1 MNRRSFLAL
10 LAAAPA
16 ALHLDCRSAFAQMAR
31 RGEVF
36 ELVGEYNF
44 SLRKLYPT
52 AERYMNVIDIG
63 HAELAE
69 ILITGRGDESRAIP
83 RIENDLWNKVSAMFL
98 NPAKA
103 PRMAVSE
110 EIIAPEASKVAW
122 RLDLAFDWTHV
133 LHRQIF
139 DILASQVP
147 PEQKKQWVREAY
159 NFYRSEPGRC
169 FPPKLKTHDLMEHQW
184 FSQYWR
190 AKYPRFN
197 GAIWAYH
204 WYQLRLNEVLLIAD
218 PRAQRHAVE
227 ENTAMFRAMFENPDL
242 LPKHMPMAHEVAPT
256 FLAEY
261 PDIANAFDNLH
272 SFHDIYND
280 VLAHPKISGKQA
292 EIYRQLD
299 VYLEPGL
306 QLEPAP
312 MHPLPVNLSAD
323 NLRRLNQLSHL
334 EHMAMMVMDS
344 TDREL
349 AYLRAD
355 EHARAS
361 TLESLMPVM
370 ARTWPNFEKKHSEM
384 GHTMHEHH

>member
-1 MNRRSFLAL
+1 MNRRRFVTL

-16 ALHLDCRSAFAQMAR
+16 ALHFARRSAFAQIPR
-31 RGEVF
+31 RSEVF
-36 ELVGEYNF
+36 ELVGKYNF
-44 SLRKLYPT
+44 AVRKLYPT
-52 AERYMNVIDIG
+52 VDRYMNVIDIG

-69 ILITGRGDESRAIP
+69 ILVTGHDDEARTVP
-83 RIENDLWNKVSAMFL
+83 RIEHHLWNRVSAMFL
-98 NPAKA
+98 DPKKA
-103 PRMAVSE
+103 PRLAVSE
-110 EIIAPEASKVAW
+110 DVIAPESSKVAW
-122 RLDLAFDWTHV
+122 RLSLSFDWTHM

-139 DILASQVP
+139 DILASRFPV
-147 PEQKKQWVREAY
+147 ERKKQWIAEAY

-169 FPPKLKTHDLMEHQW
+169 FQPKLKTHDLMEHQW

-218 PRAQRHAVE
+218 AEAQRRAVE
-227 ENTAMFRAMFENPDL
+227 ENTAMFRAMFENADL

-261 PDIANAFDNLH
+261 PEIANAFDNLH

-280 VLAHPKISGKQA
+280 VLAHPKITDKQG

-299 VYLEPGL
+299 VYLDPAS
-306 QLEPAP
+306 QLESAP
-312 MHPLPVNLSAD
+312 MHPLPANLSPD
-323 NLRRLNQLSHL
+323 ELRRLNQLSHL
-334 EHMAMMVMDS
+334 EHMAMMVMNS
-344 TDREL
+344 TDQEL
-349 AYLRAD
+349 AFLSAEED
-355 EHARAS
+355 ARAS

-370 ARTWPNFEKKHSEM
+370 AHTWPNFEKKHAEL
-384 GHTMHEHH
+384 GHSMHQHH

>member
-1 MNRRSFLAL
+1 MNRRRFLAL
-10 LAAAPA
+10 LAATPA
-16 ALHLDCRSAFAQMAR
+16 VFHLAR
-31 RGEVF
+31 RRALAQIPRRSEIF
-36 ELVGEYNF
+36 ELVGKYNF
-44 SLRKLYPT
+44 ALRKRYPT
-52 AERYMNVIDIG
+52 VERYMNVIDIG

-69 ILITGRGDESRAIP
+69 ILITRRGDESRSVA
-83 RIENDLWNKVSAMFL
+83 RIETDLWSKVSAMFL

-103 PRMAVSE
+103 PRLAVSE
-110 EIIAPEASKVAW
+110 EIIAPESSKVAW
-122 RLDLAFDWTHV
+122 RLDLAFDWAHA

-139 DILASQVP
+139 DILASKFP

-159 NFYRSEPGRC
+159 RFYRSEPARC

-190 AKYPRFN
+190 GKYPRFN

-204 WYQLRLNEVLLIAD
+204 WYQLRLNEVLLATD
-218 PRAQRHAVE
+218 PDVQRRSVE
-227 ENTAMFRAMFENPDL
+227 ENTAMFRAMFENAEL
-242 LPKHMPMAHEVAPT
+242 LPKHMPMAHEVAPS

-280 VLAHPKISGKQA
+280 VLAHPKIADKQA
-292 EIYRQLD
+292 EIYGQLD
-299 VYLEPGL
+299 VYLDPSS

-312 MHPLPVNLSAD
+312 MHPLPANLSAD
-323 NLRRLNQLSHL
+323 DLRRLNELSHL

-344 TDREL
+344 TEDEL
-349 AYLRAD
+349 AFLRGD
-355 EHARAS
+355 EHARSS

-370 ARTWPNFEKKHSEM
+370 ARTWPNFERKHAEM
-384 GHTMHEHH
+384 GHAMHEHR